1 MSTGKPQIRVALGT
15 VELTDTDRRAIAW
28 EHDGAWNDEK
38 PRRWILDARGHTRLA
53 TRDECRRYV
62 RQMGEHG
69 VSTVVRDFLSADG
82 QTASMEAGTLE
93 QQRKEAAT

>member
-1 MSTGKPQIRVALGT
+1 MSAFGKPQIRVALGT

-38 PRRWILDARGHTRLA
+38 RGWILDARGHTRLA

-62 RQMGEHG
+62 RKMGEYG
-69 VSTVVRDFLSADG
+69 VTKVTRDFLHAGG
-82 QTASMEAGTLE
+82 QTAGMEARAG
-93 QQRKEAAT
+93 R